1 MVPCSK
7 SLGLCTVMLLMIF
20 RILIQVCCSIR
31 GDGLSSQFMKQL
43 PGNLLIRSAP
53 VESNSPYN
61 FEIVLLDHGLYFD
74 LNTDLRVNYSKLWLS
89 LMAPASPAT
98 MADRRKYA
106 ELVGNIG
113 PDLVGA
119 TSINFTVPDY
129 LHLASTPF
137 LKRQLRVG
145 LHWRGVGMTL
155 TVATCDAR
163 LVWSTW
169 CHKVTR
175 KRTPFGMP

>member
-7 SLGLCTVMLLMIF
+7 SLSLCTDMSLMIF
-20 RILIQVCCSIR
+20 RILIQVCLSIR
-31 GDGLSSQFMKQL
+31 GDSLSSQLMKQL

-61 FEIVLLDHGLYFD
+61 FQIVLLDHGLYFD
-74 LNTDLRVNYSKLWLS
+74 LDTDLRMNYSKLWLS

-113 PDLVGA
+113 PDLVNA
-119 TSINFTVPDY
+119 INITVSHY
-129 LHLASTPF
+129 LHPASTPS
-137 LKRQLRVG
+137 LKRQLRAG
-145 LHWRGVGMTL
+145 LHWKEVGMTL

-163 LVWSTW
+163 PVWSTW